1 MKIEFEEMFPEYVY
15 AYGNVISIPITDPP
29 ELNLQM
35 DKERVANGK
44 RPLFNKL
51 DEKEIDNNAW
61 YEYRLILDRK
71 TLEPIEFEAWA
82 DYTGDE
88 DETVYHLEIEDK
100 EAVLA
105 DVKRELKIHGYT
117 EEELKKEK

>member
-1 MKIEFEEMFPEYVY
+1 MKIYFEEVFPEYVH
-15 AYGNVISIPITDPP
+15 AHGNVISIPIIDTH
-29 ELNLQM
+29 ELNLRM

-51 DEKEIDNNAW
+51 DNKEIDHNAW
-61 YEYRLILDRK
+61 YEYRLILNRE

-100 EAVLA
+100 ASVLA
-105 DVKRELKIHGYT
+105 DVKWELNYFNYT
-117 EEELKKEK
+117 EEELKKER